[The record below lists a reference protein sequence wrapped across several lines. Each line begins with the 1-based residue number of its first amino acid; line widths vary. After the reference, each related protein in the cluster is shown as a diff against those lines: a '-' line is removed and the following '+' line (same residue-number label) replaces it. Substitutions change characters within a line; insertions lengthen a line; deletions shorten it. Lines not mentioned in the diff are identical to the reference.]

1 MGENSETT
9 SKNYLSLSDV
19 ASYLSGDKL
28 FIGLTGV
35 QNTGFL
41 KEVISLLGPKKIVEC
56 VDMDVR
62 SNPQVQKAQVKIQAI
77 CAPLCETYKRL
88 FWPIDQKGL
97 DDYLLFRKL
106 KKEYEEKIKEEQNNG
121 SKL

>member
-1 MGENSETT
+1 MTEGGL
-9 SKNYLSLSDV
+9 KADA
-19 ASYLSGDKL
+19 ASFLSGDKL

-35 QNTGFL
+35 QNTAFL
-41 KEVISLLGPKKIVEC
+41 QSVISALGPKRIVKA

-88 FWPIDQKGL
+88 FWPIDQKGV